1 MVKRNLLL
9 VWLLTSLTQGLYTLF
24 WYVKTKREMTN
35 LGESIRP
42 AWMLI
47 IPVVNWYW
55 LWNYSQAVS
64 KIINQKL
71 RPITVYK
78 ILISIPILSNILITG
93 VLLAKR
99 GIISTTL
106 DESKIQLV
114 FAILLQLQ
122 ATAITVIQA
131 YFNQTVD
138 QNLLSQTL

>member
-24 WYVKTKREMTN
+24 WYVKTKREMTD
-35 LGESIRP
+35 LGENIRP

-64 KIINQKL
+64 KVINQKL

-93 VLLAKR
+93 VILAKK

-138 QNLLSQTL
+138 QNIVSES

>member
-1 MVKRNLLL
+1 MVKRNLFL

-64 KIINQKL
+64 KVINQKL
-71 RPITVYK
+71 RPITIYK
-78 ILISIPILSNILITG
+78 ILISIPILSNILIIG

-138 QNLLSQTL
+138 QNIVSES

>member
-42 AWMLI
+42 AWMFI

-64 KIINQKL
+64 KVINQKL

-106 DESKIQLV
+106 DESRIQLV

-138 QNLLSQTL
+138 QNIVSEN

>member
-64 KIINQKL
+64 KVINQKL

-93 VLLAKR
+93 VILAKR

-106 DESKIQLV
+106 DESRIQLV

-138 QNLLSQTL
+138 QNIVSES

>member
-1 MVKRNLLL
+1 MVKRNLFL

-35 LGESIRP
+35 RGESIRP

-64 KIINQKL
+64 KVINQKL

-78 ILISIPILSNILITG
+78 ILISIPILSNILIIG

-138 QNLLSQTL
+138 QNIVSES

>member
-64 KIINQKL
+64 KVINQKL

-93 VLLAKR
+93 VLVAKR

-106 DESKIQLV
+106 DESRIQLV

-138 QNLLSQTL
+138 QNIVSES

>member
-1 MVKRNLLL
+1 MVKRNLFL

-138 QNLLSQTL
+138 QNIVSES

>member
-1 MVKRNLLL
+1 
-9 VWLLTSLTQGLYTLF
+9 
-24 WYVKTKREMTN
+24 MTN

-64 KIINQKL
+64 KVINQKL
-71 RPITVYK
+71 RPITIYK

-138 QNLLSQTL
+138 QNIVSES

>member
-1 MVKRNLLL
+1 MVKRNLFL

-64 KIINQKL
+64 KVINQKL

-138 QNLLSQTL
+138 QNIVSEN

>member
-1 MVKRNLLL
+1 MTKRNLLL
-9 VWLLTSLTQGLYTLF
+9 VWLFTCLTQGLYTLF

-64 KIINQKL
+64 KVINQKL
-71 RPITVYK
+71 RPITIYK
-78 ILISIPILSNILITG
+78 ILISIPILSNILIIG

-106 DESKIQLV
+106 DESRIQLV

-138 QNLLSQTL
+138 QNIVSES

>member
-64 KIINQKL
+64 KVINQKL

-106 DESKIQLV
+106 DESNIQLV

-138 QNLLSQTL
+138 QNIVSES

>member
-1 MVKRNLLL
+1 MVKRNLFL

-64 KIINQKL
+64 KVINQKL

-106 DESKIQLV
+106 DESRIQLV

-138 QNLLSQTL
+138 QNIVSES

>member
-64 KIINQKL
+64 KVINQKL

-93 VLLAKR
+93 VILAKR

-106 DESKIQLV
+106 DESRIQLV

-138 QNLLSQTL
+138 QNIASES

>member
-1 MVKRNLLL
+1 MVKRNLFL

-106 DESKIQLV
+106 DESRIQLV

-138 QNLLSQTL
+138 QNIVSES

>member
-1 MVKRNLLL
+1 MVKRNLFL

-64 KIINQKL
+64 KVINQKL

-78 ILISIPILSNILITG
+78 ILISIPILSNILIIG

-106 DESKIQLV
+106 DESRIQLV

-138 QNLLSQTL
+138 QNIVSEN

>member
-35 LGESIRP
+35 LGENIRP
-42 AWMLI
+42 VWMLI

-64 KIINQKL
+64 KVINQKL

-93 VLLAKR
+93 VILAKR

-106 DESKIQLV
+106 DESRIQLV

-138 QNLLSQTL
+138 QNIVSEN

>member
-64 KIINQKL
+64 KVINQKL

-93 VLLAKR
+93 VLVAKR

-138 QNLLSQTL
+138 QNIVSES

>member
-35 LGESIRP
+35 LGENIRP

-138 QNLLSQTL
+138 QNIVSES

>member
-64 KIINQKL
+64 KVINQKL

-138 QNLLSQTL
+138 QNIVSES

>member
-64 KIINQKL
+64 KVINQKL

-138 QNLLSQTL
+138 QNIASEN

>member
-1 MVKRNLLL
+1 MVKRNLFL

-64 KIINQKL
+64 KVINQKL

-106 DESKIQLV
+106 DESRIQLV

-138 QNLLSQTL
+138 QNIVSEN

>member
-35 LGESIRP
+35 LGENIRP

-93 VLLAKR
+93 VILAKR

-106 DESKIQLV
+106 DESRIQLV

-138 QNLLSQTL
+138 QNIVSEN

>member
-106 DESKIQLV
+106 DESRIQLV

-138 QNLLSQTL
+138 QNIVSES

>member
-47 IPVVNWYW
+47 IPFANWYW

-64 KIINQKL
+64 KVINQKL

-78 ILISIPILSNILITG
+78 ILISIPILSNILLTG
-93 VLLAKR
+93 VLLAKA

-106 DESKIQLV
+106 DQSRVQVV
-114 FAILLQLQ
+114 FTILLQLQ
-122 ATAITVIQA
+122 AVAITIIQA

-138 QNLLSQTL
+138 QNTVSES

>member
-1 MVKRNLLL
+1 MVKRNLFL

-64 KIINQKL
+64 KVINQKL

-78 ILISIPILSNILITG
+78 ILISIPILSNILIIG

-138 QNLLSQTL
+138 QNIVSES

>member
-24 WYVKTKREMTN
+24 WYAKTKREMTD

-64 KIINQKL
+64 KVINQKL

-93 VLLAKR
+93 VILAKR

-106 DESKIQLV
+106 DESRIQLV

-138 QNLLSQTL
+138 QNIVSEN

>member
-1 MVKRNLLL
+1 MVKRNLFL
-9 VWLLTSLTQGLYTLF
+9 VWILTSLTQGLYTLF

-64 KIINQKL
+64 KVINQKL

-138 QNLLSQTL
+138 QNIVSES

>member
-1 MVKRNLLL
+1 MVKRNLFL

-35 LGESIRP
+35 RGESIRP

-64 KIINQKL
+64 KVINQKL

-138 QNLLSQTL
+138 QNIVSES

>member
-1 MVKRNLLL
+1 MVKRNLFL

-64 KIINQKL
+64 KVINQKL
-71 RPITVYK
+71 RPITIFK

-138 QNLLSQTL
+138 QNIVSES

>member
-64 KIINQKL
+64 KVINQKL

-106 DESKIQLV
+106 DESRIQLV

-138 QNLLSQTL
+138 QNIVSEN

>member
-64 KIINQKL
+64 KVINQKL

-106 DESKIQLV
+106 DESRIQLV

-138 QNLLSQTL
+138 QNTTSES

>member
-24 WYVKTKREMTN
+24 WYAKTKREMTD
-35 LGESIRP
+35 LGESRRP

-55 LWNYSQAVS
+55 LCNYSQAVS
-64 KIINQKL
+64 KVINQKL

-78 ILISIPILSNILITG
+78 ILITIPILSNILITG
-93 VLLAKR
+93 VILAKR

-106 DESKIQLV
+106 AESRIQLV

-138 QNLLSQTL
+138 QNIVSEN

>member
-1 MVKRNLLL
+1 MVKRNLFL

-55 LWNYSQAVS
+55 LWNYSQAAS
-64 KIINQKL
+64 KVINQKL

-138 QNLLSQTL
+138 QNIVSES

>member
-35 LGESIRP
+35 LGENIRP

-64 KIINQKL
+64 KVINQKL

-106 DESKIQLV
+106 DESRIQLV

-138 QNLLSQTL
+138 QNIVSES

>member
-1 MVKRNLLL
+1 MVKRNLFL

-64 KIINQKL
+64 KVINQKL

-78 ILISIPILSNILITG
+78 ILISIPILSNILIIG

-106 DESKIQLV
+106 DESRIQLV

-138 QNLLSQTL
+138 QNIVSES

>member
-106 DESKIQLV
+106 DESRIQLV

-138 QNLLSQTL
+138 QNIVSEN

>member
-35 LGESIRP
+35 LGENIRP

-71 RPITVYK
+71 RPITIYK

-93 VLLAKR
+93 VILAKR

-106 DESKIQLV
+106 DESRIQLV

-138 QNLLSQTL
+138 QNIVSES